1 MNRLL
6 NKLKTSKMCLI
17 ASIPQNDYNLAKAAW
32 EAGADAIKVHINVW
46 HRASGNSF
54 GSLEENREVFEKIL
68 KDSPVPV
75 GIVAGDNAFVAEKDI
90 DEIVKMGFDFISLYG
105 HHLPASLS
113 YRKDISSFFA
123 VNNTYSFDE
132 IRIVANSSFVDILE
146 MSICDPETYGDRLS
160 GRDLARY
167 EFISNVSQVPTV
179 LPTQHVVYASDVK
192 ALYQCGIGAVMLGAI
207 SFGKDE
213 KTISETL
220 KAFRKEIDN
229 L

>member
-6 NKLKTSKMCLI
+6 GKLKSSKMCLI
-17 ASIPQNDYNLAKAAW
+17 ASIPQNNYELAKAAW

-54 GSLEENREVFEKIL
+54 GSLEENREIFEKIL

-90 DEIVKMGFDFISLYG
+90 DEIIRMGFDFISLYG
-105 HHLPASLS
+105 HHLPASLAV
-113 YRKDISSFFA
+113 RKDISKFFA
-123 VNNTYSFDE
+123 VNNTYGFDE
-132 IRIVANSSFVDILE
+132 IKVVANSSFIDILE

-160 GRDLARY
+160 ARDLARY
-167 EFISNVSQVPTV
+167 EYISHMNDVPTV
-179 LPTQHVVYASDVK
+179 LPTQHVVLASDVNT
-192 ALYQCGIGAVMLGAI
+192 LYQCGISAVMLGAI
-207 SFGKDE
+207 SFGKTKE
-213 KTISETL
+213 SIYQTL
-220 KAFRKEIDN
+220 KEFRKEIDN